1 MPHSR
6 IKIEYF
12 KHLTKTLYGIY
23 SVNIQQITSCVLNG
37 TVLFL
42 SSVLN
47 WLKEDLSKVVRLD
60 RVVGGGSTAFHSYA
74 EHESRSWRKTS
85 FSIIYDTGQ
94 LSLVAA
100 RIEGLLFAF
109 PGSLVRQNSRHVT
122 CSKVRA
128 VRVRMTAEL

>member
-74 EHESRSWRKTS
+74 EHRVERQGAGGRH
-85 FSIIYDTGQ
+85 
-94 LSLVAA
+94 
-100 RIEGLLFAF
+100 LF
-109 PGSLVRQNSRHVT
+109 L
-122 CSKVRA
+122 
-128 VRVRMTAEL
+128 